1 MSNIRDKENEGK
13 INNTGEKENKGKIN
27 NKSKLLDVF
36 KFSFVQNVKN
46 KTFIILTLVCA
57 LMMMIIMPITA
68 YIGSSQSEKRKSS
81 IKRVEIIDDNGF
93 MVNALNLSNKGT
105 KIEAFGNVK
114 FIAID
119 KDVEEYKK
127 EFNKDKTKLDEKE
140 IEFIKH
146 VVKTH
151 MGKWNTNP
159 YSDVVLEVPKDRY
172 QYFVHMCDYL
182 ASRKFI
188 NVKFEGEEIE

>member
-1 MSNIRDKENEGK
+1 MFETELNYIKDERIRESARILIEGLPK
-13 INNTGEKENKGKIN
+13 Y
-27 NKSKLLDVF
+27 F
-36 KFSFVQNVKN
+36 F
-46 KTFIILTLVCA
+46 
-57 LMMMIIMPITA
+57 
-68 YIGSSQSEKRKSS
+68 
-81 IKRVEIIDDNGF
+81 
-93 MVNALNLSNKGT
+93 
-105 KIEAFGNVK
+105 KIEASSTGKYHPEFALGEGGLVRHSKVAVRMAYELFQITPYDTLFSSREKDIMILSLLIHDGIKKGFEEERYTRFDHPNL
-114 FIAID
+114 IAEY
-119 KDVEEYKK
+119 VEL
-127 EFNKDKTKLDEKE
+127 NKDKTKLDEKE

>member
-1 MSNIRDKENEGK
+1 MQNWIGKSIGAHVQFKIKDTDLEFTVFTTRPDTLFGATYCVMAPEHEYVEKIATEDK
-13 INNTGEKENKGKIN
+13 KEE
-27 NKSKLLDVF
+27 
-36 KFSFVQNVKN
+36 
-46 KTFIILTLVCA
+46 
-57 LMMMIIMPITA
+57 
-68 YIGSSQSEKRKSS
+68 IG
-81 IKRVEIIDDNGF
+81 
-93 MVNALNLSNKGT
+93 A
-105 KIEAFGNVK
+105 
-114 FIAID
+114 
-119 KDVEEYKK
+119 YKK
-127 EFNKDKTKLDEKE
+127 KCATKSELERTELNKDKTKLDEKE

>member
-1 MSNIRDKENEGK
+1 M
-13 INNTGEKENKGKIN
+13 NKREWIE
-27 NKSKLLDVF
+27 
-36 KFSFVQNVKN
+36 KN
-46 KTFIILTLVCA
+46 KNEAETFYTEA
-57 LMMMIIMPITA
+57 
-68 YIGSSQSEKRKSS
+68 K
-81 IKRVEIIDDNGF
+81 
-93 MVNALNLSNKGT
+93 T
-105 KIEAFGNVK
+105 KIELSSVEVK
-114 FIAID
+114 KAELSYTKALDDLKEGLLENKFAS
-119 KDVEEYKK
+119 EEDAR
-127 EFNKDKTKLDEKE
+127 NMLLDEKE

-188 NVKFEGEEIE
+188 TVKFEGEEIE